1 LSLAHPIATAACV
14 VALAAGGCS
23 AGVNGRTG
31 LGSMLQATGATL
43 VPHPLS
49 SQPDATV
56 TDGPTVTVTQFHG
69 LAFPGA
75 TNRGLTG
82 SVSPGGPVG
91 GVQNPGRS
99 VALGLA
105 DDDIFWIVPAATAN
119 LDVGGGKDLL
129 FATTLS
135 YAADITA
142 GRHDLVLRAIMPDGR
157 MGPPIIQAVMISDFD
172 DVRGA
177 LEVRLGWN
185 TNADLD
191 LHVVVPVAAAS
202 PLDPSAPTEIEVW
215 ANNPSSLPPR
225 PVFNPYTPEEIA
237 NGGLLDFD
245 SNASCIID
253 GRRQENVAWG
263 AAPPPGLYTVRVD
276 ASSMCGEVQAQWQ
289 IDVFLAGNPVPVRS
303 AYGEA
308 VDGDTRFSHTEGAGV
323 LALQFQIQ

>member
-1 LSLAHPIATAACV
+1 MFARPIATAVCV
-14 VALAAGGCS
+14 AALAAGGCNS
-23 AGVNGRTG
+23 GVYGRTG
-31 LGSMLQATGATL
+31 LGSLLQATGATL

-49 SQPDATV
+49 SQADPTV
-56 TDGPTVTVTQFHG
+56 TDGPMVNVSQFHG

-75 TNRGLTG
+75 TNRGLMG
-82 SVSPGGPVG
+82 SVIPGGSVG

-105 DDDIFWIVPAATAN
+105 DDDAYWLVPAATAN

-129 FATTLS
+129 FSTTLS
-135 YAADITA
+135 YASEIGA

-157 MGPPIIQAVMISDFD
+157 MGPPVIQTVMISNFD

-177 LEVRLGWN
+177 LEVRLSWN

-191 LHVVVPVAAAS
+191 LHVVVPVAPAS
-202 PLDPSAPTEIEVW
+202 PPDPSAPTAIEVW

-253 GRRQENVAWG
+253 GRRQENVVWG

-289 IDVFLAGNPVPVRS
+289 IDVFLDGHQLPVRS
-303 AYGEA
+303 AFGEA
-308 VDGDTRFSHTEGAGV
+308 VDSDTRFSHTEGSGV